1 MADGAIRYT
10 VELTAKARKQ
20 LKKMDR
26 FDAKIL
32 ASWIKNNLDGCA
44 DPRALG
50 KGLTANHS
58 GEWRYRVGSY
68 RILAVIHDATIVIE
82 IFAIG
87 RRDTIYSREPA

>member
-1 MADGAIRYT
+1 MADDAIHYS
-10 VELTAKARKQ
+10 VALTSKARKQ
-20 LKKMDR
+20 LQKMDR
-26 FDAKIL
+26 FDVKIL
-32 ASWIKNNLDGCA
+32 ASWIKNNVDGCA

-82 IFAIG
+82 FFAIG
-87 RRDTIYSREPA
+87 RRDVIYSIERP

>member
-1 MADGAIRYT
+1 MASKPVAYR

-26 FDAKIL
+26 FDARIL
-32 ASWIKNNLDGCA
+32 ATWIRENLEGCL

-68 RILAVIHDATIVIE
+68 RILAVIHDDVVTIEV
-82 IFAIG
+82 FSIG
-87 RRDTIYSREPA
+87 RHDTIYR

>member
-1 MADGAIRYT
+1 MAPSSARYR

-26 FDAKIL
+26 FDARIL
-32 ASWIKNNLDGCA
+32 AAWIKNNLDGCS

-68 RILAVIHDATIVIE
+68 RILALIDDSVITIE
-82 IFAIG
+82 SFCSG
-87 RRDTIYSREPA
+87 REDKIYTN